1 MWPHPDILPGPVLAD
16 AFGHV
21 PQIEVPVSGTS
32 VGSLVLWPCAS
43 LKTRML
49 CPIGRDLESLSQ
61 WFSTLDAYQ
70 SSLECTHT
78 HAHTHTHTHTT
89 CVCRTGP
96 QLSPVKSVSKRR
108 TWTSVYLDIL
118 KAPQFDLSQSWES
131 LAWTMPLSTGLGWMS
146 DNNSSQQ
153 RWWEI
158 FCKAG
163 LWENFSS
170 LFNRGMRM
178 EWFPF
183 AFSDLWIL
191 CCRDVMPGV
200 IAAILWP

>member
-1 MWPHPDILPGPVLAD
+1 MASSRYSARTCVGRCIWTCTTDRSSCFWNFSWLTCPMAMCFTEDQDAVSHRERPGESKPVILNPRCLSEL
-16 AFGHV
+16 FGMH
-21 PQIEVPVSGTS
+21 
-32 VGSLVLWPCAS
+32 
-43 LKTRML
+43 
-49 CPIGRDLESLSQ
+49 
-61 WFSTLDAYQ
+61 
-70 SSLECTHT
+70 THT
-78 HAHTHTHTHTT
+78 RTHTHTHTT